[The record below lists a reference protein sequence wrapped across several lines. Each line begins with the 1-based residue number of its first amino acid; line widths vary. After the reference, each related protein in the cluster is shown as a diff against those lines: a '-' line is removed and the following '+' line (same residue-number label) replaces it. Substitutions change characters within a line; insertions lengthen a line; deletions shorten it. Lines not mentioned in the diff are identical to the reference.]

1 VPAPWRNGERI
12 EYEGVPNYEIA
23 MLRLALTTLL
33 LSMVI
38 DAAAADGLRADDPW
52 IPAAPPTARMM
63 AGYMTLVND
72 GAAAVEIVDA
82 RAAGFGRVE
91 IHRSFRE
98 DGMMRMRRID
108 GLDVPPGGSVTLMR
122 GGLHIMLMAP
132 ERVPAEGDTVNIELL
147 DIDGNVV
154 LSAEAAVERR

>member
-1 VPAPWRNGERI
+1 
-12 EYEGVPNYEIA
+12 

-52 IPAAPPTARMM
+52 IPAAPPSARMM
-63 AGYMTLVND
+63 AGYMTLINEGD
-72 GAAAVEIVDA
+72 APLAIVDA

-91 IHRSFRE
+91 IHRSYRE
-98 DGMMRMRRID
+98 DGMMRMRRIEV
-108 GLDVPPGGSVTLMR
+108 LDVPAGGSVTLAR

-132 ERVPAEGDTVNIELL
+132 ERVPAEGDTVSIDLL
-147 DIDGNVV
+147 DVDGKVV

>member
-1 VPAPWRNGERI
+1 
-12 EYEGVPNYEIA
+12 
-23 MLRLALTTLL
+23 MLRVAVTSSALTILL

-52 IPAAPPTARMM
+52 IPAAPPSARMM
-63 AGYMTLVND
+63 AGYMTVIND
-72 GAAAVEIVDA
+72 GDAPVEIVDA

-91 IHRSFRE
+91 IHRSYRE
-98 DGMMRMRRID
+98 DGMMRMRRVD
-108 GLDVPPGGSVTLMR
+108 VLDVPAGGSTTLER

-132 ERVPAEGDTVNIELL
+132 ERVPAEGETVTIDLL
-147 DIDGNVV
+147 DASGEVV